1 MCTCFFIDTA
11 HNVVEYLQT
20 IASCLRPGGTWINF
34 GPLLYHWAEGAGYV
48 GDGEELSVEM
58 SLDDVCVAAESVG
71 LKIET
76 RETAEAR
83 YTSDARS
90 MLQTV
95 YNCALLVAVKVE
107 DEGKGE
113 GESKAKASP

>member
-1 MCTCFFIDTA
+1 M
-11 HNVVEYLQT
+11 
-20 IASCLRPGGTWINF
+20 
-34 GPLLYHWAEGAGYV
+34 
-48 GDGEELSVEM
+48 
-58 SLDDVCVAAESVG
+58 
-71 LKIET
+71 
-76 RETAEAR
+76 AEAR

-95 YNCALLVAVKVE
+95 YNCALLVAVKVG